1 MITFLE
7 YFKGDKYMNPMQR
20 SGKNLYGGVDRKH
33 QNNVKKEYN
42 SKCPHVNNLLNGG
55 AAQIKLM
62 GAPLMQTLSS
72 YNMDY
77 QPGTVKV
84 LGNSGVEVKM
94 YEDGE
99 SNQCG
104 ILTRR

>member
-33 QNNVKKEYN
+33 QNNVKQNYN

-55 AAQIKLM
+55 TV
-62 GAPLMQTLSS
+62 QTS

-77 QPGTVKV
+77 QPGKVKV

-99 SNQCG
+99 GNQCG
-104 ILTRR
+104 VLTKR

>member
-7 YFKGDKYMNPMQR
+7 YFQGDKYMNPVQR

-33 QNNVKKEYN
+33 QNNIRQDYN
-42 SKCPHVNNLLNGG
+42 SKCPHVNNLLRGG

-62 GAPLMQTLSS
+62 GAPLMQTLAT

-77 QPGTVKV
+77 APDEVKV
-84 LGNSGVEVKM
+84 LGNSGVQVKM
-94 YEDGE
+94 FEDGE
-99 SNQCG
+99 GNTCG